1 MEAVKMTFRPEF
13 INRLDEVI
21 VFHPLKQ
28 EDVRRIAYLQVEK
41 LTARMR
47 KQGIRL
53 NVEDS
58 AVELMAE
65 KGYDPAFGAR
75 PLKRTIQSMLQN
87 AVADEILAESPSDQ
101 DELIVTGSEEKV
113 QVKVRRKEERKE
125 EPSLA

>member
-1 MEAVKMTFRPEF
+1 
-13 INRLDEVI
+13 
-21 VFHPLKQ
+21 
-28 EDVRRIAYLQVEK
+28 
-41 LTARMR
+41 MR